1 MEMLDVNES
10 SADGASTTSTDL
22 NKIASKNENS
32 SPSDSLKGNSESSN
46 DVPNIEM
53 SKNDDD
59 IAKSECGS
67 KEMVEKTIALDT
79 SPDVGGLNPSIEDNQ
94 EMEVEVKE
102 VCSKEEDKKNM
113 EPEQTAVVED
123 QREKKIDI
131 EDADDY
137 LLHLQ
142 VGLYLTLLCFL
153 HTVFLCVNLYFYAIG
168 YFANHS

>member
-1 MEMLDVNES
+1 
-10 SADGASTTSTDL
+10 
-22 NKIASKNENS
+22 
-32 SPSDSLKGNSESSN
+32 
-46 DVPNIEM
+46 M

-59 IAKSECGS
+59 IAKIECGS

-79 SPDVGGLNPSIEDNQ
+79 SPDVEGLNPSIEDNQ

-102 VCSKEEDKKNM
+102 VCSKEGNKKNI
-113 EPEQTAVVED
+113 EPEQTVVVED

-142 VGLYLTLLCFL
+142 VGLYLTLLCLL
-153 HTVFLCVNLYFYAIG
+153 HTVFTCEFVFYAIG